1 MIALILQVVVTLL
14 LFFGWSS
21 LALSYDEYVSVLSL
35 IGILAG
41 SHLFSC
47 LVVFQFRKNLIED
60 AGIREALQ
68 RAEIGHNVGAA
79 YYPFSIGAGPSAP
92 MRDSPPPTY
101 DEVSKTSPP
110 EILLAAAKHLQ
121 MEEHLGDGKE
131 SKDGAPPPE
140 YDAAMKKEKEMK
152 EGASAAEE
160 EFNLDITD
168 DEADIKPPTAG
179 LFVGLV
185 SNNC

>member
-1 MIALILQVVVTLL
+1 MRLGYFTYSLSQSTKRTQNSRRILIW
-14 LFFGWSS
+14 FFG
-21 LALSYDEYVSVLSL
+21 
-35 IGILAG
+35 
-41 SHLFSC
+41 
-47 LVVFQFRKNLIED
+47 N
-60 AGIREALQ
+60 
-68 RAEIGHNVGAA
+68 
-79 YYPFSIGAGPSAP
+79 
-92 MRDSPPPTY
+92 
-101 DEVSKTSPP
+101 KTSPP